1 MFFGEEISLNFHI
14 LSKGQWLKI
23 PFLSIEIKVKVTVS
37 YSWKSG
43 LNPWVTKPDLWAFL
57 TNRLVVDEVKP
68 WVEVNCLPEFQN
80 NLNIM
85 PIPRIVCKDKLLAYI
100 LPLAACCI
108 LHPNLFT
115 VLCFQLSSLTIF
127 GCPMH
132 CIAMQCDSLFFVLG
146 WDFGFAGMEGLGLAV
161 DNYF

>member
-1 MFFGEEISLNFHI
+1 
-14 LSKGQWLKI
+14 
-23 PFLSIEIKVKVTVS
+23 
-37 YSWKSG
+37 
-43 LNPWVTKPDLWAFL
+43 
-57 TNRLVVDEVKP
+57 
-68 WVEVNCLPEFQN
+68 
-80 NLNIM
+80 M

-127 GCPMH
+127 GYPMH
-132 CIAMQCDSLFFVLG
+132 CIAMQCDALFFVLG